1 MNAATHA
8 SPPPP
13 SHGQLHLLVLVVALL
28 ALPFTVAAGLFY
40 GGWQPERTA
49 NRGTLVVP
57 PVPLPL
63 ADLQPVIDPQG
74 RWLLVLAAGGD
85 CAAACLARIDE
96 LRRVQVSLYKEM
108 NRVRRL
114 VLVDGS
120 PSIELAELGRQ
131 QPDLL
136 IARRPENW
144 ERVSAIHVLD
154 PQGRLV
160 LDYAIDAPPRD
171 IRSDLERLLKAGRN
185 G

>member
-1 MNAATHA
+1 MNTAAYP
-8 SPPPP
+8 SPPA
-13 SHGQLHLLVLVVALL
+13 GQLRLLLLVVALF

-49 NRGTLVVP
+49 NRGVLVVP
-57 PVPLPL
+57 PVALPL
-63 ADLQPVIDPQG
+63 ADLQPAVDPQG
-74 RWLLVLAAGGD
+74 RWLLVLAAGHD
-85 CAAACLARIDE
+85 CPADCLRRIDE

-114 VLVDGS
+114 VLVDNPFS
-120 PSIELAELGRQ
+120 AELAELARQ

-136 IARRPENW
+136 IARRPESLG
-144 ERVSAIHVLD
+144 RLSAIHVLD

-160 LDYAIDAPPRD
+160 LDYATDTPPRD